1 MSDKIN
7 RRQAIKQM
15 GVVAA
20 TGAAVSIGLANSPEV
35 ISLIRKMGKKMKVL
49 LVNGSPHHE
58 GCTFTALKEV
68 ESALRQN
75 GIETEIFWIGRQP
88 VSSCIGCGACQ
99 HSGRCFMNDVVN
111 EFLDKADNFDGFV
124 FGSPV
129 HFAAATGAMTCFMD
143 RAFFCAMASDL
154 MAGKPA
160 ATIASCRRSGTTS
173 TLDQLNKYPI
183 HRGMPLVPSQYWP
196 MVFGNTP
203 DEIRQDKEGLQI
215 MRTLGNS
222 MAWLMNCIEA
232 GKQIGI
238 NYPGKEQPHVR
249 TNFIR

>member
-1 MSDKIN
+1 MSDKIT

-15 GVVAA
+15 GVAA
-20 TGAAVSIGLANSPEV
+20 VTGAAVSVGPADSPKV
-35 ISLIRKMGKKMKVL
+35 ISLSRKMNRNMKVL
-49 LVNGSPHHE
+49 LVNGSPHAE

-68 ESALRQN
+68 ESALRQS
-75 GIETEIFWIGRQP
+75 GIETEIFWIGRKP

-99 HSGRCFMNDVVN
+99 HSGRCFMNDAVN

-129 HFAAATGAMTCFMD
+129 HFAAAGAMSCFMD

-154 MAGKPA
+154 MAG
-160 ATIASCRRSGTTS
+160 RSGTIS

-183 HRGMPLVPSQYWP
+183 HRGMPLVPSQYCP

-203 DEIRQDKEGLQI
+203 DEVRQDKEGLQI
-215 MRTLGNS
+215 MRTLGNC

-232 GKQIGI
+232 GKQIGV
-238 NYPGKEQPHVR
+238 NYPGKEQPHVK

>member
-1 MSDKIN
+1 MSDKIT

-15 GVVAA
+15 GVAA
-20 TGAAVSIGLANSPEV
+20 VTGAAVSVGPADSPKV
-35 ISLIRKMGKKMKVL
+35 ISLSRKMNRNMKVL
-49 LVNGSPHHE
+49 LVNGSPHAE

-68 ESALRQN
+68 ESALRQS
-75 GIETEIFWIGRQP
+75 GIETEIFW
-88 VSSCIGCGACQ
+88 IGCGACQ
-99 HSGRCFMNDVVN
+99 HSGRCFMNDAVN

-129 HFAAATGAMTCFMD
+129 HFAAAGAMSCFMD

-160 ATIASCRRSGTTS
+160 ATIASYRRSGTIS

-183 HRGMPLVPSQYWP
+183 HRGMPLVPSQYCP

-203 DEIRQDKEGLQI
+203 DEVRQDKEGLQI
-215 MRTLGNS
+215 MRTLGNC

-232 GKQIGI
+232 GKQIGV
-238 NYPGKEQPHVR
+238 NYPGKEQPHVK